1 MESPEQWR
9 WSSYRHYLLGEA
21 GLEQVNLG
29 WARFRSGIGWRERVK
44 KNLLLSAPWYPPFEQ
59 REERGTHGLGCVDKI
74 KGRATRLGHKSLL
87 RLAASAP
94 FPSAYSS
101 GVLCL

>member
-1 MESPEQWR
+1 VESPEQWR

-59 REERGTHGLGCVDKI
+59 REERGTHSLGCVDEI
-74 KGRATRLGHKSLL
+74 KGRATRQQNHDGT
-87 RLAASAP
+87 RR
-94 FPSAYSS
+94 
-101 GVLCL
+101 G